1 MTTINDVAKLAGVSK
16 AAISRYLS
24 GTLKP
29 KEETKK
35 RIEAAIAATNY
46 IPNRMAASIR
56 TKTSNTIAIVI
67 PASKNI
73 AFAEISDAIN
83 QEIAQYGYSMVT
95 YTTNEKIEQEKLASY
110 KIRENR
116 LDGAIFI
123 TEPKGDKDMSHIDL
137 LEESGIKTLMINRF
151 YQPNDYSTISVDIA
165 NGLKEAIK
173 YLKEI
178 EYKKIGVI
186 LGWKNQDQSAV
197 LKKAYKEQ
205 MEEMGF
211 IPDDKMIMYSNFDE
225 QETQKGVREL
235 IKRGADAIFTVS
247 DRLALFAL
255 DVLEEDNI
263 QIPEKMAII
272 GYGNTMFS
280 KLVKMT
286 SLEGKGEDIGK
297 EAARML
303 LKKLR
308 GQEEETFKLLDTSL
322 VVRNTTRRKQ

>member
-29 KEETKK
+29 REETIK
-35 RIEAAIAATNY
+35 RIEAAIVQTNY

-83 QEIAQYGYSMVT
+83 EEIAQYGYSMVT

-137 LEESGIKTLMINRF
+137 LEESGIKTLMINRQ
-151 YQPNDYSTISVDIA
+151 YGPNKYSTISVDIS
-165 NGLKEAIK
+165 NGLKDVMK
-173 YLKEI
+173 YLTELGY
-178 EYKKIGVI
+178 EKIGLI
-186 LGWKNQDQSAV
+186 LGWKDQDQTRTY
-197 LKKAYKEQ
+197 KKAYKEQ
-205 MEEMGF
+205 MKEMNKTV
-211 IPDDKMIMYSNFDE
+211 DENLIMYSEFE
-225 QETQKGVREL
+225 ELETRKVVKEL
-235 IKRGADAIFTVS
+235 IKNGADAIYTAS
-247 DRLALFAL
+247 DRLALIA
-255 DVLEEDNI
+255 LEELEEYNI
-263 QIPEKMAII
+263 EIPEKMAVV
-272 GYGNTMFS
+272 GYGNTQFS

-286 SLEGKGEDIGK
+286 SLDGKGEQLGK
-297 EAARML
+297 EAAQML

-308 GQEEETFKLLDTSL
+308 GLEEEKFQLLDTSL
-322 VVRNTTRRKQ
+322 VVRNTTRKQ

>member
-1 MTTINDVAKLAGVSK
+1 MTTINEVAKLAGVSK

-29 KEETKK
+29 KEETIK
-35 RIEAAIAATNY
+35 RIEAAIAQTNY
-46 IPNRMAASIR
+46 TPNRMAASIR

-83 QEIAQYGYSMVT
+83 EEIAQYGYSMVT
-95 YTTNEKIEQEKLASY
+95 YTTNEKIEQEILAAQ

-116 LDGAIFI
+116 FDGAIFI
-123 TEPKGDKDMSHIDL
+123 TEPKGDKDMRHIDL
-137 LEESGIKTLMINRF
+137 LEESGIKTLLINRF
-151 YQPNDYSTISVDIA
+151 YQSNEYSTISVDIA
-165 NGLKEAIK
+165 NGLKEVIK
-173 YLKEI
+173 YLTEI
-178 EYKKIGVI
+178 DYKKIGII

-197 LKKAYKEQ
+197 LKRAYREQ
-205 MEEMGF
+205 MNEMG
-211 IPDDKMIMYSNFDE
+211 ITLDENLIMYSNFDE
-225 QETQKGVREL
+225 DETQKGVREL
-235 IKRGADAIFTVS
+235 INRGADAIFSVS
-247 DRLALFAL
+247 DRLALIAL

-263 QIPEKMAII
+263 KIPEKMAIV

-286 SLEGKGEDIGK
+286 SLEGNGEQLGR
-297 EAARML
+297 EAAQML

-308 GQEEETFKLLDTSL
+308 GLEEDKFQLLDTSL
-322 VVRNTTRRKQ
+322 VVRNTTRKK

>member
-29 KEETKK
+29 REETIK
-35 RIEAAIAATNY
+35 RIEAAIAQTNY

-83 QEIAQYGYSMVT
+83 EEIAQYGYSMVT

-137 LEESGIKTLMINRF
+137 LEESGIKTLMINRQ
-151 YQPNDYSTISVDIA
+151 YGPNKYSTISVDIS
-165 NGLKEAIK
+165 NGLKDVMK
-173 YLKEI
+173 YLTELGY
-178 EYKKIGVI
+178 EKIGLI
-186 LGWKNQDQSAV
+186 LGWKDQDQTRTY
-197 LKKAYKEQ
+197 KKAYKEQ
-205 MEEMGF
+205 MKEMNKTV
-211 IPDDKMIMYSNFDE
+211 DENLIMYSEFE
-225 QETQKGVREL
+225 ELETRKVVKEL
-235 IKRGADAIFTVS
+235 IKNGADAIYTAS
-247 DRLALFAL
+247 DRLALIA
-255 DVLEEDNI
+255 LEELEEYNI
-263 QIPEKMAII
+263 EIPEKMAVV
-272 GYGNTMFS
+272 GYGNTQFS

-286 SLEGKGEDIGK
+286 SLDGKGEQLGK
-297 EAARML
+297 EAAQML

-308 GQEEETFKLLDTSL
+308 GLEEEKFQLLDTSL
-322 VVRNTTRRKQ
+322 VVRNTTRKQ

>member
-29 KEETKK
+29 KEETIK
-35 RIEAAIAATNY
+35 RIEAAIAETNY
-46 IPNRMAASIR
+46 TPNRMAASIR

-83 QEIAQYGYSMVT
+83 EEIAQYGYSMVT

-137 LEESGIKTLMINRF
+137 LEESGIKTLMINRQ
-151 YQPNDYSTISVDIA
+151 YEPNKYSTISVDIS
-165 NGLKEAIK
+165 NGLKDVLK
-173 YLKEI
+173 YLTEI
-178 EYKKIGVI
+178 GYKKIGLL
-186 LGWKNQDQSAV
+186 LGWKNQDQTRTY
-197 LKKAYKEQ
+197 KKAYKEQ
-205 MEEMGF
+205 LKEMN
-211 IPDDKMIMYSNFDE
+211 IQINENLIAYSEFE
-225 QETQKGVREL
+225 ETQTRKAVKEL
-235 IKRGADAIFTVS
+235 IENGADAIYTAS
-247 DRLALFAL
+247 DRIALIAL
-255 DVLEEDNI
+255 EVLEENNI
-263 QIPEKMAII
+263 EIPKKMAVV
-272 GYGNTMFS
+272 GYGNTQFS

-286 SLEGKGEDIGK
+286 SLDGKGEEIGK
-297 EAARML
+297 EAAQML

-308 GQEEETFKLLDTSL
+308 GQEDEKFKLLDTRL
-322 VVRNTTRRKQ
+322 VVRNTTRKK